1 MGLGKRTIAQ
11 ELAER
16 IRALES
22 SSRQADGRIIPL
34 GTGGLGPLFA
44 GEGLPS
50 ATLIELLTASI
61 GSGAL
66 TLALHLA
73 KHACG
78 ERKTL
83 VVADHQRSFY
93 PLALTRLGIDVSR
106 VIVLRCPNPRDTLAG
121 LVQALRCPAVG
132 AVVGQFDAIAVPEF
146 RRLQLAAETHG
157 GIGLF
162 LRPESA
168 RGGTSFAGVRW
179 DVRPLRSVDAC
190 RRLHI
195 DILRERGDGIALRQ
209 RDRAAIVEIDDAT
222 GAVRLFSALG
232 HSATAAR
239 NVGG

>member
-1 MGLGKRTIAQ
+1 MGNLAIAQ

-16 IRALES
+16 IRSLES
-22 SSRQADGRIIPL
+22 SSRQADARIIPL

-50 ATLIELLTASI
+50 ATLIELLTTNA

-93 PLALTRLGIDVSR
+93 PLALARLGIDVSR

-121 LVQALRCPAVG
+121 LVQALRCSAVG

-146 RRLQLAAETHG
+146 RRLQLAAEAHG

-162 LRPESA
+162 LRPDSA
-168 RGGTSFAGVRW
+168 RGSTSFAGVRW

-195 DILRERGDGIALRQ
+195 EILRERGDGIRQ

-222 GAVRLFSALG
+222 SAVRLFSALG